1 LTIPCQADIF
11 NIDMLSYQKERIDN
25 ALLFFAQNHYKK
37 TKKYLSQTF
46 LYKYLA
52 FFEFRYLKKAG
63 DMPLEL
69 TYKAMEHGP
78 VPMEI
83 YNNRDN
89 PNYFSK
95 IVFEPIQTKSGKS
108 MYLVK
113 PKGTFDSD
121 YFADAELKEM
131 NELIDIFA
139 KRWVGA
145 TEMSEASH
153 QDIKAWKKTYYRQPN
168 DNIDPIEEFDRDIT
182 AIPEDSLQTEELKY
196 LMHRK
201 IMELA
206 V

>member
-1 LTIPCQADIF
+1 
-11 NIDMLSYQKERIDN
+11 MLFYQKERIDN
-25 ALLFFAQNHYKK
+25 ALLFFAQSHYNK

-83 YNNRDN
+83 YSNRDN
-89 PNYFSK
+89 PSYFSK

-131 NELIDIFA
+131 NDLIDIFA
-139 KRWVGA
+139 QRWVGA
-145 TEMSEASH
+145 TEISEASH
-153 QDIKAWKKTYYRQPN
+153 QDIKAWKKTYSREPN
-168 DNIDPIEEFDRDIT
+168 ANIDPIEEFDRDIT

>member
-1 LTIPCQADIF
+1 
-11 NIDMLSYQKERIDN
+11 M
-25 ALLFFAQNHYKK
+25 KK
-37 TKKYLSQTF
+37 V
-46 LYKYLA
+46 
-52 FFEFRYLKKAG
+52 G

-89 PNYFSK
+89 PSYFSK

-153 QDIKAWKKTYYRQPN
+153 QEIKAWKKTYSRQPN

-182 AIPEDSLQTEELKY
+182 ALPEDSLQTEELKY

>member
-1 LTIPCQADIF
+1 
-11 NIDMLSYQKERIDN
+11 MLSYQKERIEN

-37 TKKYLSQTF
+37 TKRYLSQTF

-52 FFEFRYLKKAG
+52 FFEFRYLKQYG

-69 TYKAMEHGP
+69 TYKAMERGP

-83 YNNRDN
+83 YGNRDT

-95 IVFEPIQTKSGKS
+95 VTFEPTKTNSGNS

-113 PKGTFDSD
+113 PKGTFEPD
-121 YFADAELKEM
+121 YFAEAELEEM
-131 NELIDIFA
+131 DHLIEMFA
-139 KRWVGA
+139 QEWVGS

-153 QDIKAWKKTYYRQPN
+153 QAIQAWKKTYSRQPN
-168 DNIDPIEEFDRDIT
+168 ADIDPIEEFDRDIT
-182 AIPEDSLQTEELKY
+182 AAPEDSLQNGELKY
-196 LMHRK
+196 LMHRRM
-201 IMELA
+201 MELA

>member
-1 LTIPCQADIF
+1 
-11 NIDMLSYQKERIDN
+11 MLSYQKERIDN

-52 FFEFRYLKKAG
+52 FFEFRYLKKVG

-89 PNYFSK
+89 PSYFSK

-153 QDIKAWKKTYYRQPN
+153 QEIKAWKKTYSRQPN

-182 AIPEDSLQTEELKY
+182 ALPEDSLQTEELKY

>member
-1 LTIPCQADIF
+1 
-11 NIDMLSYQKERIDN
+11 MLSYRKERIDN

-52 FFEFRYLKKAG
+52 FFEFRYLKKVG

-83 YNNRDN
+83 YSNRDK

-95 IVFEPIQTKSGKS
+95 VIFEPSQTKSGKPI
-108 MYLVK
+108 YVVK
-113 PKGTFDSD
+113 PNGTFDSD
-121 YFADAELKEM
+121 YFAKAELDEM
-131 NELIDIFA
+131 NDLIDMFA
-139 KRWVGA
+139 QQWVSA

-153 QDIKAWKKTYYRQPN
+153 QAIQAWKKTYSRQPN
-168 DNIDPIEEFDRDIT
+168 ANIDPIEEFDRDIMT
-182 AIPEDSLQTEELKY
+182 VPEDSLQTGELKY
-196 LMHRK
+196 LIHRK
-201 IMELA
+201 MLELA